1 MQSSNPNHKTIFT
14 KTRKNLFYFRNRF
27 HGNNEMHKKTI
38 HADRERQ
45 STMVVALKDLW
56 VVDWKEAAAALGGF
70 LFFRFINLQVT
81 EWAENNNPIWAHI
94 RLCGGFFY
102 FFLPSILE
110 G

>member
-1 MQSSNPNHKTIFT
+1 
-14 KTRKNLFYFRNRF
+14 
-27 HGNNEMHKKTI
+27 MHKKTT

-81 EWAENNNPIWAHI
+81 EWAEN
-94 RLCGGFFY
+94 
-102 FFLPSILE
+102 
-110 G
+110 